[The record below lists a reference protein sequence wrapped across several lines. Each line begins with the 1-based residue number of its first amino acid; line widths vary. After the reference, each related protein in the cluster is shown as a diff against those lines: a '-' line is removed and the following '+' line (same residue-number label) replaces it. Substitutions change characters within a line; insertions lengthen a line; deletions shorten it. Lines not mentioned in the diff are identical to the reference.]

1 MKLTLVAAFQ
11 VVRQSRIPPALWTL
25 IVLSSFPFV
34 AFLAAGDTSGITSFI
49 FEHVAAYL
57 IAAIVV
63 FAVFYWT
70 YWSLCRALIHA
81 KKDQP
86 GTFGGWFFW
95 VFIAGLAS
103 EIGAAIISF
112 VVGNLIESDGYW
124 IEASVRILLNTA
136 ALPLVIHAVRRASRL
151 AFVPLQDTLEQ
162 GASLFPELQFTYM
175 IFTAVLFSAS
185 QAAFLMID
193 YLSSLP
199 LAIILTGAAGL
210 LNLAMFIGQA
220 AIAAL
225 GYHQIESRIAEQL
238 PSTPSLM

>member
-11 VVRQSRIPPALWTL
+11 VVRQSRISPGLWTL
-25 IVLSSFPFV
+25 IILSSFPFA
-34 AFLAAGDTSGITSFI
+34 AFIAAGDTSGITSFI

-81 KKDQP
+81 EKDQP

-95 VFIAGLAS
+95 VFAASFAS
-103 EIGAAIISF
+103 EIGAAITSF

-124 IEASVRILLNTA
+124 IEALVRILLNTA
-136 ALPLVIHAVRRASRL
+136 ALPLVIHAFRRASRM
-151 AFVPLQDTLEQ
+151 AFVPLQDTFEQ
-162 GASLFPELQFTYM
+162 GAGLFSELQFTYM

-185 QAAFLMID
+185 QAAFMVIE
-193 YLSSLP
+193 YTSSP
-199 LAIILTGAAGL
+199 PMAITLTGAAGL
-210 LNLAMFIGQA
+210 LNLAMFVGQT

-225 GYHQIESRIAEQL
+225 GYKQIEARLAE
-238 PSTPSLM
+238 